1 MTDNQT
7 RVLDYLR
14 RHPSQYIGP
23 NQIGHDIGGV
33 TAGGLQRHSAWASPI
48 CQSLVA
54 LGLVERNER
63 GRYRAVSLVPA
74 CCPGCTHDP
83 GAPISPA
90 TTGCYVFVR
99 RPVGRVCGWR
109 WEGEG

>member
-1 MTDNQT
+1 MTNNQT
-7 RVLDYLR
+7 RVLVYLH
-14 RHPSQYIGP
+14 RHPGQYIAP
-23 NQIGHDIGGV
+23 TQIGHDIGGK

-74 CCPGCTHDP
+74 CCPGCPHDLP
-83 GAPISPA
+83 GAK
-90 TTGCYVFVR
+90 GCAVFAR
-99 RPVGRVCGWR
+99 RPVGRVCGR
-109 WEGEG
+109 RGEGEG